1 VLGIRFNDRSYR
13 RMKLWEKLF
22 LISMPFILF
31 GFIFLSSYL
40 IFFKATYTD
49 AHVKFSLK
57 RELGTLFFSTYTAFS
72 SFVSGLESPE
82 LRGSEDVPEIRLF
95 IDRNSLNKLLSN
107 VPVSTRDYYRAYLK
121 YPDGQYRRVKY
132 RLRGAN
138 KWHWD
143 IHKPSVRIKVPK
155 NRLYEGRR
163 YIELVNPEDKLM
175 MRNLMEDCF
184 VHKFGV
190 MASNTSFVKFFVN
203 NKYYGLYHMT
213 LRPLDIFLIEHER
226 MPGIIYKYRGKKADK
241 LSCWKEAASWNL
253 MHVKD
258 QEGDNFRPMEK
269 LIAAINLEITHESV
283 QDLWQIMDK
292 DKLAR
297 WQAAMNLF
305 QGIHADS
312 VHNHIYY
319 FDPSRGLLEP
329 IADDING
336 HGGLTPYSPF
346 RFRKTL
352 ELGLVPEYRISLNE
366 RLTPIL
372 DLALR
377 DPTFIHRRNL
387 YLWEAI
393 NSFGSYEEQTKFI
406 DDNVMQIDGAVH
418 ADSYRGYIRFTP
430 AGIHR
435 LPFPYLLFEDEI
447 RVVKR
452 WIRKRE
458 DFIKSELEKCNV
470 EIFLS
475 SEHDSGDNKEDGIKC
490 LIRVWGNSAAGLQT
504 KELRKSNI
512 GIHVSSAHK
521 SKDINIEKDTAI
533 LFYPGVKIIDPEPSF
548 THFFGLRYPEYALDA
563 GSCDYV
569 VTFNGLDQK
578 ALLAFLSN
586 SFNNAVTGTSII
598 PETHIVNRDLP
609 VVHNMEIVH
618 PLDLDNKEPQTIHL
632 GPGEVHIR
640 EDMYVGPGDTLIVAE
655 GTDIMMSPGASIF
668 CKGKAILSGKKD
680 KPINLRRS
688 DPDHGWGAFVL
699 QGKDTSGSVLKY
711 TNFTGGTLD
720 SAFNI
725 DYSGM
730 VSIHWSSSIVI
741 ENCEFSE
748 NTISDDCLHI
758 VHSNITIRNSSFY
771 NTNADSI
778 DLDYA
783 EGTIQSCIFENSG
796 NDLLDLMT
804 SDVFVSNCSFTGA
817 SDKGISIGEKAS
829 PVISNCKFTDC
840 KIAIESKDES
850 TPIIYGCD
858 FRENDTAYHAYL
870 KKWEYG
876 SAGHGY
882 LINSKIT
889 VDNKTGI
896 VLDNDSSLN
905 IFESD
910 CNADI
915 VGEEGIV
922 HVDRL
927 NIQIAKTVERL
938 GKFKEDEVGTQKPF

>member
-1 VLGIRFNDRSYR
+1 MR
-13 RMKLWEKLF
+13 LWEKLF
-22 LISMPFILF
+22 FLSMPFILF

-40 IFFKATYTD
+40 IFFKVTYTD
-49 AHVKFSLK
+49 AHAKFSLK
-57 RELGTLFFSTYTAFS
+57 RELGTLFFSAYTAVS
-72 SFVSGLESPE
+72 SCISGSESRE

-95 IDRNSLNKLLSN
+95 IDRNSLNNLLSD
-107 VPVSTRDYYRAYLK
+107 VPASTKDYYNAYLK
-121 YPDGQYRRVKY
+121 YPDGRYRRVKY

-138 KWHWD
+138 IWHWD
-143 IHKPSVRIKVPK
+143 IHKPSVRVKTPK

-175 MRNLMEDCF
+175 MRNLMADNF
-184 VHKFGV
+184 MHKFGV

-226 MPGIIYKYRGKKADK
+226 MPGIIYKYRGKKTDR
-241 LSCWKEAASWNL
+241 LGLWEEATSWNI

-258 QEGDNFRPMEK
+258 KEGDNFWPMGK
-269 LIAAINLEITHESV
+269 LIAAISSGISHESV
-283 QDLWQIMDK
+283 QELWEIMDK

-297 WQAAMNLF
+297 WQAAMNLL
-305 QGIHADS
+305 QGIHTDS
-312 VHNHIYY
+312 IHNHVYY

-329 IADDING
+329 IADDIFG
-336 HGGLTPYSPF
+336 HGGTTPYSPF
-346 RFRKTL
+346 RFLTTL
-352 ELGLVPEYRISLNE
+352 KLGLVPEYRISLNE
-366 RLTPIL
+366 RLMPLL
-372 DLALR
+372 DIALR

-387 YLWEAI
+387 YLWDAL
-393 NSFGSYEEQTKFI
+393 NSFGSYEEQAKFI
-406 DDNVMQIDGAVH
+406 DDNVMQIDGAAH
-418 ADSYRGYIRFTP
+418 ADSYRGYLRFTP
-430 AGIHR
+430 AGVHR
-435 LPFPYLLFEDEI
+435 LPFPYLLFRDEI

-470 EIFLS
+470 EIFVS
-475 SEHDSGDNKEDGIKC
+475 SDLDSVGNNEAGIKC
-490 LIRVWGNSAAGLQT
+490 LIRVWGNSAAGLET

-512 GIHVSSAHK
+512 GFHISIAYGNR
-521 SKDINIEKDTAI
+521 DINMEEDTTI
-533 LFYPGVKIIDPEPSF
+533 LFHPGLKIIDSDPSF
-548 THFFGLRYPEYALDA
+548 KHFFGLRYPEYALDA

-569 VTFNGLDQK
+569 VTFSGLNQK

-598 PETHIVNRDLP
+598 PETHIVNKDLP

-618 PLDLDNKEPQTIHL
+618 PWDLDNKAPQIIHL

-640 EDMYVGPGDTLIVAE
+640 EDMYVGPGDTLMVAE
-655 GTDIMMSPGASIF
+655 GTDIMMFPGVSIF
-668 CKGKAILSGKKD
+668 CKGKAILSGNKD
-680 KPINLRRS
+680 KPINFRRS

-720 SAFNI
+720 RAFNI

-730 VSIHWSSSIVI
+730 VSIHWCPSAVI

-748 NTISDDCLHI
+748 NTISDDCLHV

-783 EGTIQSCIFENSG
+783 EGTILSCVFENSG
-796 NDLLDLMT
+796 NDSLDLMT
-804 SDVFVSNCSFTGA
+804 SDVFVSNCSFTSAG
-817 SDKGISIGEKAS
+817 DKGISIGEKSS
-829 PVISNCKFTDC
+829 PVIYNCKFTGC
-840 KIAIESKDES
+840 KIAIESKDGS
-850 TPIIYGCD
+850 TPVIYGCD

-870 KKWEYG
+870 KKWKYG
-876 SAGHGY
+876 SAGYGY

-905 IFESD
+905 VFESD
-910 CNADI
+910 CKADI
-915 VGEEGIV
+915 VGEERVI

-927 NIQIAKTVERL
+927 NRQIAKTVERL
-938 GKFKEDEVGTQKPF
+938 GRFKEDEVGTQKPF